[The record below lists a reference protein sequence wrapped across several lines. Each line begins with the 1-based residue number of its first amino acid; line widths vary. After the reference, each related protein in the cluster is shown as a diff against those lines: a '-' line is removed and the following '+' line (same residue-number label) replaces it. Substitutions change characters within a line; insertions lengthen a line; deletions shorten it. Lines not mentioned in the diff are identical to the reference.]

1 MKFSKIGI
9 TFLVF
14 IIFLM
19 PIGLIGIL
27 INKSQNSEKIY
38 TKTENIEEIINNEK
52 YINVALFGLDKRS
65 ENEKARSDSI
75 IIANINFEEKKINVV
90 SILRD
95 TLVDIKG
102 YGNEKLNHA
111 YAYGGAPLA
120 LKTINSNFYLNIDK
134 YVAVDFFSLAK
145 AIDIIGGVDIE
156 LKDYEGNQINNNLV
170 EINNIEGLPKG
181 TDYIK
186 GYGLKTL
193 NGRQVV
199 AYSRIRKEGNGDY
212 ERTQRQRNILIQ
224 LISKVQGQTSEKK
237 FEIGMEIMGQV
248 NTNLSME
255 YIENIAS
262 KILYEDKF
270 EIKQYRIPQEGTF
283 KSEISNGMWV
293 INADMDKNIKLLHSY
308 FGIK

>member
-9 TFLVF
+9 TVIVL
-14 IIFLM
+14 IIFLV
-19 PIGLIGIL
+19 PIGLLGIL
-27 INKSQNSEKIY
+27 INKSQRSEKIY

-95 TLVDIKG
+95 TLVDIEG
-102 YGNEKLNHA
+102 YGSEKLNHA

-120 LKTINSNFYLNIDK
+120 LKTINSNFDLNIDK

-145 AIDIIGGVDIE
+145 TIDIIGGVDIE
-156 LKDYEGNQINNNLV
+156 IKDYEGNQINNNLV

-193 NGRQVV
+193 NGRQAV

-212 ERTQRQRNILIQ
+212 ERTQRQRKVLMQ
-224 LISKVQGQTSEKK
+224 LIRKVQGQTSEKK
-237 FEIGMEIMGQV
+237 FEIGTEIMGQV

-255 YIENIAS
+255 YIKNITS
-262 KILYEDKF
+262 RILYDDEF
-270 EIKQYRIPQEGTF
+270 EINQYRVPQEGTF
-283 KSEISNGMWV
+283 KSEISNGTWV
-293 INADMDKNIKLLHSY
+293 INADMDKNIKLLRSY
-308 FGIK
+308 LGIK

>member
-9 TFLVF
+9 TVIVL
-14 IIFLM
+14 IIFLV
-19 PIGLIGIL
+19 PIGLLGIL
-27 INKSQNSEKIY
+27 INKSQSSEKIY

-95 TLVDIKG
+95 TLVDIEG
-102 YGNEKLNHA
+102 YGSEKLNHA

-120 LKTINSNFYLNIDK
+120 LKTINSNFDLNIDK
-134 YVAVDFFSLAK
+134 YVAVDFFSLAR

-156 LKDYEGNQINNNLV
+156 LKDYECNQINNNLV

-193 NGRQVV
+193 NGRQAV

-212 ERTQRQRNILIQ
+212 ERTQRQRKVLMQ
-224 LISKVQGQTSEKK
+224 LIRKVQGQTSEKK
-237 FEIGMEIMGQV
+237 FEIGTEIMGQV

-255 YIENIAS
+255 YIKNIAS
-262 KILYEDKF
+262 RILYDDEF
-270 EIKQYRIPQEGTF
+270 EINQYRVPQEGTF

>member
-1 MKFSKIGI
+1 MK
-9 TFLVF
+9 
-14 IIFLM
+14 
-19 PIGLIGIL
+19 
-27 INKSQNSEKIY
+27 
-38 TKTENIEEIINNEK
+38 
-52 YINVALFGLDKRS
+52 
-65 ENEKARSDSI
+65 
-75 IIANINFEEKKINVV
+75 
-90 SILRD
+90 
-95 TLVDIKG
+95 
-102 YGNEKLNHA
+102 KLNHA

-120 LKTINSNFYLNIDK
+120 LKTINSNFDLNIDK

-145 AIDIIGGVDIE
+145 TIDIIGGVDIE
-156 LKDYEGNQINNNLV
+156 LKDYECNQINNNLV

-186 GYGLKTL
+186 DYGLKTL
-193 NGRQVV
+193 NGRQAV

-212 ERTQRQRNILIQ
+212 ERTQRQRKVLMQ

-237 FEIGMEIMGQV
+237 FEIGTEIMGQV

-255 YIENIAS
+255 YIKNIAS
-262 KILYEDKF
+262 KILYDDKF
-270 EIKQYRIPQEGTF
+270 EIDQYRVPQEGTF

>member
-1 MKFSKIGI
+1 MKFSKMGI
-9 TFLVF
+9 TSLVLIVFLV
-14 IIFLM
+14 
-19 PIGLIGIL
+19 PIGLLGIL
-27 INKSQNSEKIY
+27 INKSQKSEKISS
-38 TKTENIEEIINNEK
+38 KIENVEENINNEK

-95 TLVDIKG
+95 TLVDIEG
-102 YGNEKLNHA
+102 YGSEKLNHA

-120 LKTINSNFYLNIDK
+120 LKTINSNFNLNIDK
-134 YVAVDFFSLAK
+134 YVAIDFFGLAK

-193 NGRQVV
+193 NGRQAV

-212 ERTQRQRNILIQ
+212 ERTQRQRKVLMQ
-224 LISKVQGQTSEKK
+224 LINKVQGETSEKK

-248 NTNLSME
+248 STNLSME
-255 YIENIAS
+255 YIKNIAS
-262 KILYEDKF
+262 RILHDDEFDMN
-270 EIKQYRIPQEGTF
+270 QYRVPQAGT
-283 KSEISNGMWV
+283 
-293 INADMDKNIKLLHSY
+293 
-308 FGIK
+308 

>member
-1 MKFSKIGI
+1 MQNLVEFFEKETNKKISI
-9 TFLVF
+9 FEYSNQSLKSDQKIVTFN
-14 IIFLM
+14 
-19 PIGLIGIL
+19 
-27 INKSQNSEKIY
+27 NK
-38 TKTENIEEIINNEK
+38 K

-95 TLVDIKG
+95 TLVDIEG
-102 YGNEKLNHA
+102 HGSEKLNHA

-120 LKTINSNFYLNIDK
+120 LKTINSNFDLNIEK

-193 NGRQVV
+193 NGRQAV

-212 ERTQRQRNILIQ
+212 ERTQRQRKVLMQ

-237 FEIGMEIMGQV
+237 FETGMEIMGQV
-248 NTNLSME
+248 STNLSME
-255 YIENIAS
+255 YIKNIAS
-262 KILYEDKF
+262 RILYDDEF
-270 EIKQYRIPQEGTF
+270 RINQYRVPQDGTF

-293 INADMDKNIKLLHSY
+293 INADMDENIKLLHSY

>member
-9 TFLVF
+9 TVIVL
-14 IIFLM
+14 IIFLV
-19 PIGLIGIL
+19 PIGLLGIL
-27 INKSQNSEKIY
+27 LNKSQKSAKIY

-75 IIANINFEEKKINVV
+75 IIANINFEEKKINVI

-95 TLVDIKG
+95 TLVDIEG
-102 YGNEKLNHA
+102 HGSEKLNHA

-120 LKTINSNFYLNIDK
+120 LKTINSNFDLNIDK
-134 YVAVDFFSLAK
+134 YVAVDFFRLAK

-193 NGRQVV
+193 NGRQAV

-212 ERTQRQRNILIQ
+212 ERTQRQRKVLMQ
-224 LISKVQGQTSEKK
+224 LINKVQGQTSEKK
-237 FEIGMEIMGQV
+237 FEIGTEIMGQV

-255 YIENIAS
+255 YIKNITS
-262 KILYEDKF
+262 RILYNDKF
-270 EIKQYRIPQEGTF
+270 EINQYRVPQEGTF